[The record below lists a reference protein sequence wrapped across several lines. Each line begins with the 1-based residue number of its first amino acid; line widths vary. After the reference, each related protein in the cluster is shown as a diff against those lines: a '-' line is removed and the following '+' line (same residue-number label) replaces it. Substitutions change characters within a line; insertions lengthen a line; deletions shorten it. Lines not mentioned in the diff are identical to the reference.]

1 MIITITCLVNILEE
15 SDKRG
20 QIVNQIQVLESEI
33 SLLKK
38 KLDEQYN
45 LANEHVEMRN
55 RYNESRRSKSNEV
68 QTLKEKRDLFNE
80 FVKSQKNL
88 LIEKRKNIRGN
99 IENIQQHQRL
109 IRDALIN
116 VKTSKDE
123 AQNLVNDL
131 DWKLQTNPTNI
142 EEEKKITSEI
152 IKLQIIIEKYSRV
165 ESNKKEI
172 HRLQDEIDVLKKEI
186 EMVGEQ
192 IKRGVTQ
199 SQVHHKEMI
208 QRFQESNEL
217 KNHADN
223 AHKAFLEVK
232 RKVNDIRKKLINKQ
246 EILSKLE
253 YKLKK
258 LDSFEKEVKSEK
270 EEKRVSNIVTRTQRK
285 IKDGEKVTFDEFK
298 LLLERD
304 LFKSSKKE

>member
-1 MIITITCLVNILEE
+1 MNVLVE

-45 LANEHVEMRN
+45 LTDEYVETRN
-55 RYNESRRSKSNEV
+55 QYNENRRSKLNEV
-68 QTLKEKRDLFNE
+68 QTLKEKRDHFNE
-80 FVKSQKNL
+80 FVKAQKNL
-88 LIEKRKNIRGN
+88 LIEKRKNIREN
-99 IENIQQHQRL
+99 IEEIQQHQQL
-109 IRDALIN
+109 IRDALFN
-116 VKTSKDE
+116 VNMSKDE
-123 AQNLVNDL
+123 AQNRVNDL
-131 DWKLQTNPTNI
+131 DWRLQTNPTNI
-142 EEEKKITSEI
+142 EEEKKIASEI

-172 HRLQDEIDVLKKEI
+172 QRLQDEIDVQRKEI
-186 EMVGEQ
+186 DLVGEQ
-192 IKRGVTQ
+192 IKRAVNQ

-208 QRFQESNEL
+208 QRFQESKEL

-223 AHKAFLEVK
+223 THRDFLEVK
-232 RKVNDIRKKLINKQ
+232 KEINDIREKLINKR

-253 YKLKK
+253 YEIKK
-258 LDSFEKEVKSEK
+258 LDSLEKEVKSEK
-270 EEKRVSNIVTRTQRK
+270 EEERVTKIVTRTQRK

>member
-1 MIITITCLVNILEE
+1 MISTITCLVSVLDEP
-15 SDKRG
+15 DKRG

-33 SLLKK
+33 SLFKK

-45 LANEHVEMRN
+45 LADEYVETRN
-55 RYNESRRSKSNEV
+55 QYNESRRLKLNEV
-68 QTLKEKRDLFNE
+68 QSLKEKRDHFND
-80 FVKSQKNL
+80 FVKAQKNL
-88 LIEKRKNIRGN
+88 LIEKRDNVREN
-99 IENIQQHQRL
+99 IEEIQQHQQL
-109 IRDALIN
+109 ISDALFN
-116 VKTSKDE
+116 VKISKDE
-123 AQNLVNDL
+123 AQNRVGDL

-142 EEEKKITSEI
+142 EEEKKIASEI
-152 IKLQIIIEKYSRV
+152 KKFQIIIVKYSRV

-172 HRLQDEIDVLKKEI
+172 QRLQDEIDILRKEI
-186 EMVGEQ
+186 EMTGEQ
-192 IKRGVTQ
+192 IKIAVNQ

-223 AHKAFLEVK
+223 AHRDFLEVK
-232 RKVNDIRKKLINKQ
+232 KNVNDIRKKLTNKQ
-246 EILSKLE
+246 EMLSKLV

-258 LDSFEKEVKSEK
+258 LDSLEKEVKSEK
-270 EEKRVSNIVTRTQRK
+270 EEERVSSIVTRTQRK